1 MSTKLTPREIEELLP
16 WYAAGTLDPAEKAA
30 VEAALAADPE
40 LSRKL
45 ELTRDEMG
53 EAILDNESLAT
64 PSPRALEKLFALIDA
79 EPARKPSFAS
89 SLFDLGGRI
98 ADWFSP
104 RTLGWALAAAALAIA
119 VQAGFLAETVLRPT
133 RGGSFT
139 TASHPPNPSAA
150 IGTFGTASR
159 SPESTIAS
167 GSFLLVAFQPNA
179 TAEAISRTLDA
190 QKLTI
195 VDGPR
200 PGGLY
205 RLRIGLTTV
214 SKQEVDRVSAAL
226 QAETAVI
233 RMVLPSS

>member
-1 MSTKLTPREIEELLP
+1 MSTKLTAREIEELLP
-16 WYAAGTLDPAEKAA
+16 WYAAGTLDAAEAKAI
-30 VEAALAADPE
+30 EAALAADPE
-40 LSRKL
+40 LARKL
-45 ELTRDEMG
+45 DLTREEMG
-53 EAILDNESLAT
+53 EAILDNEKLGS

-119 VQAGFLAETVLRPT
+119 VQAGFLAETIVKP
-133 RGGSFT
+133 GGGFT
-139 TASHPPNPSAA
+139 TASRP
-150 IGTFGTASR
+150 
-159 SPESTIAS
+159 PESVAAS

-179 TAEAISRTLDA
+179 TAEAIARTLDA
-190 QKLTI
+190 QKVTI

-205 RLRIGLTTV
+205 RLRIGLTILP
-214 SKQEVDRVSAAL
+214 KQEVERVSAAL
-226 QAETAVI
+226 QAETTVI